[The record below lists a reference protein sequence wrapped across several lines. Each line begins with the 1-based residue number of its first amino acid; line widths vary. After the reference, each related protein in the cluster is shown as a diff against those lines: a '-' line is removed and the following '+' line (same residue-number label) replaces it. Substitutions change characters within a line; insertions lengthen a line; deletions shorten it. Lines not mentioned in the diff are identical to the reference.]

1 MKKDISWGDYF
12 KSEKRF
18 ADFLNACGCGGRQ
31 YFSPEDISEMDSR
44 NTYQRREEAEQT
56 VKYRDVVRKVALGTN
71 FAIIGLENQE
81 YINYALPVTCMSYD
95 AGEYDKQRNS
105 ISKMV
110 RDEKRYRNRGEFLYG
125 FLKES
130 RLHPVITFVLYS
142 GENWDGP
149 KELAD
154 ILDYTGMPDFL
165 RDLVQNYKVNLIDIR
180 NWEDTSVFKTDL
192 RQVFDCIR
200 YSKDKKKLTEL
211 ILTQP
216 EYKELSADAV
226 NVIQKYA
233 KIEIKNMDEYSLGKG
248 EKMNMCKAMEDW
260 AAEERAEGKAEGLE
274 EGEMKTL
281 LSLVSKK
288 VLKGKTPEEIAE
300 ELEIDIHTVELI
312 CDVIDS
318 ASSGSTQEELLEI
331 LLERKQNVSVC

>member
-1 MKKDISWGDYF
+1 
-12 KSEKRF
+12 
-18 ADFLNACGCGGRQ
+18 
-31 YFSPEDISEMDSR
+31 MDSR

-56 VKYRDVVRKVALGTN
+56 VKYRDVVRRVAMGAN
-71 FAIIGLENQE
+71 YAIIGLENQE
-81 YINYALPVTCMSYD
+81 YINYALPVTCMNYD

-105 ISKMV
+105 ISKIV
-110 RDEKRYRNRGEFLYG
+110 RDEKRYRNKGEFLYG

-149 KELAD
+149 KELND
-154 ILDYTGMPDFL
+154 ILDYNGMPDFL

-211 ILTQP
+211 VLNQP
-216 EYKELSADAV
+216 EYKEISTDAV
-226 NVIQKYA
+226 NVIRKYA

-260 AAEERAEGKAEGLE
+260 AAEERAAEERAEGKEEGRE

-281 LSLVSKK
+281 LSQVSKK
-288 VLKGKTPEEIAE
+288 VLKGKIAEEIAE

-318 ASSGSTQEELLEI
+318 APSGSTQEELLKT
-331 LLERKQNVSVC
+331 LLERKQNASVC